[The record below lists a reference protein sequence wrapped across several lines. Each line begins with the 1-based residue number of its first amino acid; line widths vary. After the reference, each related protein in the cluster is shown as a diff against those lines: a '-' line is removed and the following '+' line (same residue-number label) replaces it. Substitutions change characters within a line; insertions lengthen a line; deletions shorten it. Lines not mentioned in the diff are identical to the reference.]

1 MSRST
6 PELVVF
12 ALYFIIHGFLH
23 LYAGMANQNLTVMTD
38 ERSGF
43 GIFLTFSGQCAQAL
57 TYYKKCFGGELFM
70 QTMADEFSSQ
80 RLDKRMQGVV
90 VSATLT
96 NNYFKLVATD
106 LTGDAGVIIG
116 NNISIL
122 VECTTLTER
131 NRLSSFLS
139 AHKNA
144 GSTND
149 DKLISVLD
157 RYNINWILSIK

>member
-1 MSRST
+1 
-6 PELVVF
+6 
-12 ALYFIIHGFLH
+12 
-23 LYAGMANQNLTVMTD
+23 MTD
-38 ERSGF
+38 EKHGF

-57 TYYKKCFGGELFM
+57 KYYKKCFGGDLLLH
-70 QTMADEFSSQ
+70 TMADEFSGMY
-80 RLDKRMQGVV
+80 LDKQMQGVV

-106 LTGDAGVIIG
+106 LTGDAGIVIG

-122 VECTTLTER
+122 VECASLNER
-131 NRLSSFLS
+131 DRFTNFLS
-139 AHKNA
+139 DQKTAYSQNH
-144 GSTND
+144 

>member
-1 MSRST
+1 
-6 PELVVF
+6 
-12 ALYFIIHGFLH
+12 
-23 LYAGMANQNLTVMTD
+23 
-38 ERSGF
+38 
-43 GIFLTFSGQCAQAL
+43 
-57 TYYKKCFGGELFM
+57 M
-70 QTMADEFSSQ
+70 QTMADEFGGQ
-80 RLDKRMQGVV
+80 KLDERMQGVV

-96 NNYFKLVATD
+96 NHYFKLVATD

-122 VECTTLTER
+122 VECATLTER

-139 AHKNA
+139 AHKNVY
-144 GSTND
+144 SQNN

>member
-1 MSRST
+1 MYVDKT
-6 PELVVF
+6 
-12 ALYFIIHGFLH
+12 
-23 LYAGMANQNLTVMTD
+23 NQNLTVMTD

-57 TYYKKCFGGELFM
+57 TYYRKCFGGELLV
-70 QTMADEFSSQ
+70 QTMADEFNGQ
-80 RLDKRMQGVV
+80 KLDERMQGVV

-106 LTGDAGVIIG
+106 LTGDAGVVIG
-116 NNISIL
+116 NNVSIL
-122 VECTTLTER
+122 VECATLTER
-131 NRLSSFLS
+131 NRLSSFLG

-144 GSTND
+144 NSTSD

>member
-1 MSRST
+1 
-6 PELVVF
+6 
-12 ALYFIIHGFLH
+12 
-23 LYAGMANQNLTVMTD
+23 MTD

-57 TYYKKCFGGELFM
+57 TYYKKCFGGELLM
-70 QTMADEFSSQ
+70 QTMADEFSD
-80 RLDKRMQGVV
+80 RKLDERMQGIV

-106 LTGDAGVIIG
+106 LTGDAGIVIG

-122 VECTTLTER
+122 VECTTLIER
-131 NRLSSFLS
+131 NRLCNFLCAQKC
-139 AHKNA
+139 AHNY
-144 GSTND
+144 ND

>member
-1 MSRST
+1 
-6 PELVVF
+6 
-12 ALYFIIHGFLH
+12 
-23 LYAGMANQNLTVMTD
+23 MTD

-57 TYYKKCFGGELFM
+57 TYYKKCFGGELLM
-70 QTMADEFSSQ
+70 QTMADEFSG
-80 RLDKRMQGVV
+80 RKLDERMQGIV

-106 LTGDAGVIIG
+106 LTGDAGIVIG

-122 VECTTLTER
+122 VECTTLIER
-131 NRLSSFLS
+131 NRLCNFLC
-139 AHKNA
+139 AHKSANNY
-144 GSTND
+144 ND

>member
-1 MSRST
+1 
-6 PELVVF
+6 
-12 ALYFIIHGFLH
+12 
-23 LYAGMANQNLTVMTD
+23 MTD

-57 TYYKKCFGGELFM
+57 NYYKKCFGGELLV
-70 QTMADEFSSQ
+70 QTMADEFSG
-80 RLDKRMQGVV
+80 RKLDAQMQGVV

-96 NNYFKLVATD
+96 NHYFKLVATD
-106 LTGDAGVIIG
+106 LTGDAGVVIG

-122 VECTTLTER
+122 VECATLTER
-131 NRLSSFLS
+131 NRLSSFLC
-139 AHKNA
+139 AHKDAYNQ
-144 GSTND
+144 ND

>member
-1 MSRST
+1 
-6 PELVVF
+6 
-12 ALYFIIHGFLH
+12 
-23 LYAGMANQNLTVMTD
+23 MTD

-57 TYYKKCFGGELFM
+57 TYYKKCFGGELLV
-70 QTMADEFSSQ
+70 QTMADEFNGHK
-80 RLDKRMQGVV
+80 LDERMQGVV

-106 LTGDAGVIIG
+106 LTGDAGVVIG

-122 VECTTLTER
+122 VECATLTER

-139 AHKNA
+139 AHKNVY
-144 GSTND
+144 GHYD